1 MKYCPVCNDIEL
13 RRILI
18 EDDLPVHE
26 CRRCGGIWL
35 SAYDYHIWLAE
46 QDELPS
52 QEADASDPLPVIDT
66 DKLIVCPD
74 CKRFL
79 RRFKIWTDIDF
90 HLDRCKH
97 CNGVWFDKN
106 EWQNLKRRNLH
117 KQIHHFFTEPW
128 QNKLRREETKKRF
141 EKLYL
146 DRFGAEDYAEIKRIK
161 TWLAKHPQGPH
172 LLAYLTDPN
181 PYKG

>member
-1 MKYCPVCNDIEL
+1 MKHCPVCNDIEL
-13 RRILI
+13 RRILL
-18 EDDLPVHE
+18 EDGLPVHE
-26 CRRCGGIWL
+26 CRQCDGIWL
-35 SAYDYHIWLAE
+35 SAYDYHIWLKE
-46 QDELPS
+46 QDSL
-52 QEADASDPLPVIDT
+52 QLQAADISDPLPVIDT
-66 DKLIVCPD
+66 DKAIFCPD
-74 CKRFL
+74 CGRFL

-106 EWQNLKRRNLH
+106 EWQSLKQRDLH
-117 KQIHHFFTEPW
+117 KQVHLFFTQPW
-128 QNKLRREETKKRF
+128 QRKLRREETTKRF
-141 EKLYL
+141 ETMYL

-161 TWLAKHPQGPH
+161 VWLTEHSQGQH